1 MWMDEAVSGD
11 GSETNRLKREGL
23 TSVVILFYF
32 SMRRVE
38 KGDWVLRRRVVLEW
52 LSRLVEHYVSNLLSL
67 WFDIIKKN
75 IALN

>member
-32 SMRRVE
+32 SMRQVE
-38 KGDWVLRRRVVLEW
+38 KGGWVLRRRAVLK
-52 LSRLVEHYVSNLLSL
+52 LLNRPVEYYVSNLML
-67 WFDIIKKN
+67 
-75 IALN
+75 